1 MFAHP
6 IQSWGKN
13 QGLTPYLSSIIGLG
27 VIDSTNKYANAL
39 LDNKMLDETAIVAD
53 FQTAGRGQFHNVW
66 WSPAGENLLFSV
78 VWLRAKCSVENQFNL
93 SVAVA
98 VALKRCVSTSFGL
111 QAQIK
116 WPNDIYVN
124 GQKLAG
130 ILIEN
135 ALQGKEIKSSILGI
149 GLNVNTEV
157 FPAELARAVSLRQL
171 LGHEINREEFFLS
184 LLNTL
189 HAVYIQVQT
198 GQMQKLWDE
207 YESVLFRKDELAAY
221 EWAGHRV
228 NGIIR
233 RVLPSGLLQFECNNE
248 IHSVNLKEIKYC
260 AE

>member
-1 MFAHP
+1 LFAHP

-13 QGLTPYLSSIIGLG
+13 QGLTPYLSSVIGLG
-27 VIDSTNKYANAL
+27 VVDSTNKYANAL
-39 LDNKMLDETAIVAD
+39 LDSKMLDETAIVAD

-66 WSPAGENLLFSV
+66 WSPAGENLLFSL
-78 VWLRAKCSVENQFNL
+78 VWLRSKCSIENQFNL

-98 VALKRCVSTSFGL
+98 VALKRCLNTSFGL
-111 QAQIK
+111 HAQIK

-135 ALQGKEIKSSILGI
+135 SLQGKEIKASILGI

-157 FPAELARAVSLRQL
+157 FPAELARAISLRQL
-171 LGHEINREEFFLS
+171 LGEEINREELFFS

-198 GQMQKLWDE
+198 GQIQKLWEE

-221 EWAGHRV
+221 EWAGRRV

-233 RVLPSGLLQFECNNE
+233 GVQPSGLLQFECNNG